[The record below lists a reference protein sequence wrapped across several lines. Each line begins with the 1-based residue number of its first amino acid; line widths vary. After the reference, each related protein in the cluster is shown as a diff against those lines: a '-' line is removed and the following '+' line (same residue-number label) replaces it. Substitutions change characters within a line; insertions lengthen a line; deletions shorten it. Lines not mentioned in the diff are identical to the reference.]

1 LPKSKA
7 YYGMCARDRQ
17 CLPDWENKMS
27 EQFEPVI
34 VGFLCNWCSYRAADL
49 AGTARI
55 KYAPNMRAIRVMCSG
70 RVDPQFVLKALRE
83 GADGVMIAGC
93 HPGEC
98 HYVEGN
104 IKALR
109 RFLLLKNL
117 LKQWGVEDERV
128 QLVWASASEGN
139 ILAQAVDRMTEQV
152 RALGPLRWKESV
164 WSENGHKTTESIEMV
179 PVAEEV

>member
-1 LPKSKA
+1 
-7 YYGMCARDRQ
+7 
-17 CLPDWENKMS
+17 MS
-27 EQFEPVI
+27 EHFEPVI

-55 KYAPNMRAIRVMCSG
+55 HYAPNMRPIRVMCSG
-70 RVDPQFVLKALRE
+70 RVDPQFVLKALKD

-109 RFLLLKNL
+109 RFLLLKRML
-117 LKQWGVEDERV
+117 AQLGIEDERV
-128 QLVWASASEGN
+128 QLVWASASEGV
-139 ILAQAVDRMTEQV
+139 ILAEAVDRMTEEV
-152 RALGPLRWKESV
+152 RALGPLKWQDKVLGRG
-164 WSENGHKTTESIEMV
+164 NGHVLSIQVDTVLE
-179 PVAEEV
+179 PEEV

>member
-1 LPKSKA
+1 
-7 YYGMCARDRQ
+7 
-17 CLPDWENKMS
+17 MS

-55 KYAPNMRAIRVMCSG
+55 RYAPNMRPIRVMCSG
-70 RVDPQFVLKALRE
+70 RVDPQFVLKAFRE

-104 IKALR
+104 IKTLR
-109 RFLLLKNL
+109 RFSLLKRL
-117 LKQWGVEDERV
+117 LKQWGIEQDRV

-139 ILAQAVDRMTEQV
+139 VLAAAVDRMTEQV
-152 RALGPLRWKESV
+152 RALGPLRWKDTVLSAD
-164 WSENGHKTTESIEMV
+164 GHEKAVLIETAVV
-179 PVAEEV
+179 PEEG

>member
-1 LPKSKA
+1 
-7 YYGMCARDRQ
+7 
-17 CLPDWENKMS
+17 MS

-49 AGTARI
+49 AGTSRM

-70 RVDPQFVLKALRE
+70 RVDPTFVLKALRE
-83 GADGVMIAGC
+83 GADGVLIAGC

-109 RFLLLKNL
+109 RYTLLKL
-117 LKQWGVEDERV
+117 MLKQWGIEPERV

-139 ILAQAVDRMTEQV
+139 ILAAAVDRMTEEV
-152 RALGPLRWKESV
+152 RALGPLQWRESV
-164 WSENGHKTTESIEMV
+164 LSGNGHH
-179 PVAEEV
+179 PVAAEVEVEVEEV